1 MLTSAIATWYM
12 HQIIADQIYS
22 LSTHLKKSAC
32 NKFKSVYIIIT
43 FSPIILSIRYRL
55 PAYNSHTPY
64 ASARTVITTFP
75 GFAEAQTVGKTTKLS
90 VARREPQD

>member
-1 MLTSAIATWYM
+1 MNVCRIVHVGAYLLDILTPTQMLTSAIATWYM

-55 PAYNSHTPY
+55 PAYNSHTP
-64 ASARTVITTFP
+64 TLQQ
-75 GFAEAQTVGKTTKLS
+75 GL
-90 VARREPQD
+90 